1 MASDN
6 NSTPAEDQA
15 FIPANKN
22 LPEITFKAIVLS
34 VILVIALASAN
45 AYLGLK
51 IGMTVSASIPA
62 AVISMAVLSLFRRS
76 NVLENNIVQTAASA
90 GEAIIAG
97 ISFVLPAMIIIHY
110 WTSFHYWE
118 TFWIALIGGI
128 LGVFFTIPLRR
139 VLLDHKALKFP
150 EGVAIGYVLKAR
162 AGGKGDMRFLV
173 TGSLLGSI
181 ISFAQAGL
189 QIFSGSIQFWQNI
202 AMRFTCGFA
211 VGFDPAVIA
220 AGFIVGPGVALST
233 LTGIFLGWVV
243 GVPALTF
250 YYGVSNS
257 DAATAAMD
265 IWSSHI
271 RYIGV
276 GTMMVGGFWTLLTLI
291 KPITRG
297 LQVSFRSIKKMDK
310 DGLSSTLRT
319 ERDIPIQYAIIATLV
334 LCIPLAFLLYHALS
348 PTELPLS
355 PTMRFITVGVGVLFT
370 IFAGFIFSALGGY
383 FAGLFGSSNSPVS
396 ALSIAAILLI
406 SLIVLA
412 LWHGQVNLVPGSP
425 HTLLAIAFVM
435 VVSSILSAA
444 NITNETIQ
452 DLKAGQMVGA
462 TPWKQE
468 VMLILGTIISAF
480 IVPWVLQLLFNAYGI
495 GGVFPRPGMSQG
507 QMLAAPQAGMM
518 AALAQG
524 VFNANLPWNMVYIGG
539 GIAILAIIADRFL
552 RQRDLHLSVLALGF
566 GIYLPLD
573 ATLPFVIGGLFAF
586 VVDRALKRRHAN
598 NDTVL
603 QERKHNGLSLA
614 CGIVAG
620 ASLMGVILAIPFA
633 LKQSTDVLKIM
644 PDSLSM
650 LSNVLGVMATL
661 FLLSM
666 IYYMTCVWKK
676 K

>member
-1 MASDN
+1 MTAHDTSSAS
-6 NSTPAEDQA
+6 DQA
-15 FIPANKN
+15 FIPASQK
-22 LPEITFKAIVLS
+22 LPEITIKAIVLS

-62 AVISMAVLSLFRRS
+62 AVISMAVLSLFRNS
-76 NVLENNIVQTAASA
+76 NILENNIVQTAASA

-128 LGVFFTIPLRR
+128 LGVLFTIPLRK
-139 VLLDHKALKFP
+139 VLLEHKALRFP
-150 EGVAIGYVLKAR
+150 EGLAIGYVLKAR
-162 AGGKGDMRFLV
+162 ASGKGDMRHLIS
-173 TGSLLGSI
+173 GSILGSV
-181 ISFAQAGL
+181 ISFAQTGL
-189 QIFSGSIQFWQNI
+189 QIFSGSIQYWQTVAN
-202 AMRFTCGFA
+202 RFTYGFEI
-211 VGFDPAVIA
+211 GFDPAVIA
-220 AGFIVGPGVALST
+220 AGFIVGPSVAVST
-233 LTGIFLGWVV
+233 LIGVFIGWVA
-243 GVPALTF
+243 GVPALTL
-250 YYGVSNS
+250 YYGVGDH
-257 DAATAAMD
+257 DAANAATNVWD
-265 IWSSHI
+265 NHI

-291 KPITRG
+291 KPIVRG
-297 LQVSFRSIKKMDK
+297 LQASFRSVKTV
-310 DGLSSTLRT
+310 GTQNGTLRT
-319 ERDIPIQYAIIATLV
+319 ERDIPIKYASWAAVL
-334 LCIPLAFLLYHALS
+334 LCIPLAILLYQALS
-348 PTELPLS
+348 PAELQLS
-355 PTMRFITVGVGVLFT
+355 QTIRLITVGVGVTFV
-370 IFAGFIFSALGGY
+370 IIAGFIFSALGGY

-406 SLIVLA
+406 SLIVLV
-412 LWHGQVNLVPGSP
+412 LWHGHISLVAGSQQ
-425 HTLLAIAFVM
+425 TLFAIAFVM
-435 VVSSILSAA
+435 VICAILSAA

-468 VMLILGTIISAF
+468 VMLILGTVISAF
-480 IVPWVLQLLFNAYGI
+480 LVPWILELLFNAYGI
-495 GGVFPRPGMSQG
+495 GGVFPRPGMSPG

-524 VFNANLPWNMVYIGG
+524 VFNSNLPWNMIFIGG
-539 GIAILAIIADRFL
+539 LIAAATIVADRFL
-552 RQRDLHLSVLALGF
+552 RDKYIHLSVLALGF

-586 VVDRALKRRHAN
+586 VVDRSLKKRYPTNETIA
-598 NDTVL
+598 

-614 CGIVAG
+614 CGLVAG

-633 LKQSTDVLKIM
+633 IKQSTDVLKIM
-644 PDSLSM
+644 PDNLTF
-650 LSNVLGVMATL
+650 LAGILGVMATIV
-661 FLLSM
+661 LLWW
-666 IYYMTCVWKK
+666 IYYTTCIFKK